1 MYRVTGEAI
10 KIQKPEMLVGQYGMR
25 HDCRYETTEATIDRT
40 VTATSTDLGW
50 LNSQRV
56 GGDFPFNTPI
66 VEISTA
72 EDAVPF
78 ISPEKVDVDLLY
90 KSLPEWSRV
99 VQSIREQNPDY
110 TLLQATLRL
119 WQEARFP
126 AHWFYFYVN
135 GTILDAV
142 DVDADGGISR
152 KYNRFEG
159 GYTGRGMGVDV
170 SLPGG
175 VIFKADHTQMKT
187 NYTMLAVV
195 RIG

>member
-1 MYRVTGEAI
+1 M
-10 KIQKPEMLVGQYGMR
+10 
-25 HDCRYETTEATIDRT
+25 
-40 VTATSTDLGW
+40 
-50 LNSQRV
+50 

-126 AHWFYFYVN
+126 AHWFYF
-135 GTILDAV
+135 L
-142 DVDADGGISR
+142 R
-152 KYNRFEG
+152 
-159 GYTGRGMGVDV
+159 
-170 SLPGG
+170 
-175 VIFKADHTQMKT
+175 
-187 NYTMLAVV
+187 
-195 RIG
+195 